1 VTDSVCSSLALIVD
15 HDLGFVMWL
24 GEVFLELGCQ
34 AVPALHCRQA
44 LVLAKRMTLPITTL
58 VMNPE
63 LPGATRTVKALVA
76 ANPAMR
82 VVLIR
87 NSAAYPGTNGGNGD
101 TPNPGL
107 ANPKAIPA
115 RSILEKPAPWET
127 ISRTEWVAKVRTL
140 LANGSVR
147 KNH

>member
-1 VTDSVCSSLALIVD
+1 VTDSACSALALIVD

-24 GEVFLELGCQ
+24 GEVFAELGCQ

-44 LVLAKRMTLPITTL
+44 LVLAKDLTRPITTL
-58 VMNPE
+58 VMNPD
-63 LPGATRTVKALVA
+63 LPGAARAVKALLA

-87 NSAAYPGTNGGNGD
+87 SSAANPDTNGGNGG
-101 TPNPGL
+101 TRNP
-107 ANPKAIPA
+107 AVASPKAIPA

-127 ISRTEWVAKVRTL
+127 ISRPEWVAKVRTL
-140 LANGSVR
+140 LVNGIR
-147 KNH
+147 H